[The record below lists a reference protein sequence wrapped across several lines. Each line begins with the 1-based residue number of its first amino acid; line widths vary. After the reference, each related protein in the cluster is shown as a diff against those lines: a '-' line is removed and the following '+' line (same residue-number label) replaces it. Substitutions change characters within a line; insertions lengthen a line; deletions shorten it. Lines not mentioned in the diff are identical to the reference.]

1 MKPYLSLLNRES
13 LYLTSCLTGDAHS
26 LLSELDCSGQ
36 RDYNTLIEKLASRF
50 GSVNRSENRTQLKS
64 RNRNRGETI
73 PELAQAIRILVR
85 QAYPGVHKD
94 VIETLAI
101 DHFIDAL
108 TD

>member
-1 MKPYLSLLNRES
+1 MYLA
-13 LYLTSCLTGDAHS
+13 SCLSGDAQS
-26 LLSELDCSGQ
+26 LLSELDHSGHS
-36 RDYNTLIEKLASRF
+36 DSNTLIEKLAYRF

-64 RNRNRGETI
+64 RNINRGETI

-85 QAYPGVHKD
+85 QACPGVHKD